1 MRSTFSGRRALN
13 PGAGYWPLV
22 PNYAVTALPTP
33 HWEISAR
40 LNYSDTLRSHRRPNL
55 PEGVAFRNGQAG
67 DAAWINFATS
77 WEVVSEVCDC
87 INAYS
92 LTQLRDNRSNG
103 RRVANSRQ
111 TAFHAGP
118 GGAWRVDANNL
129 LFANLYLQVEV
140 KNAASGSNL
149 NVQFVHVFQRR

>member
-1 MRSTFSGRRALN
+1 M
-13 PGAGYWPLV
+13 
-22 PNYAVTALPTP
+22 PNYAVTALPAP

-40 LNYSDTLRSHRRPNL
+40 LNYIDTLRSHRRPNL
-55 PEGVAFRNGQAG
+55 PDGVAFRNGQAG
-67 DAAWINFATS
+67 D
-77 WEVVSEVCDC
+77 VRVG

-92 LTQLRDNRSNG
+92 LIQLRDNRTNSQ
-103 RRVANSRQ
+103 RVANSHQ

-129 LFANLYLQVEV
+129 LFANLYLPVEV

>member
-1 MRSTFSGRRALN
+1 M
-13 PGAGYWPLV
+13 

>member
-1 MRSTFSGRRALN
+1 MFSGRRALN
-13 PGAGYWPLV
+13 PGAGYWSLV

-40 LNYSDTLRSHRRPNL
+40 LNYIDTLRSDRRPNL
-55 PEGVAFRNGQAG
+55 PEGVAFRNGHAG

-77 WEVVSEVCDC
+77 WEVVSNVRVG
-87 INAYS
+87 INADS
-92 LTQLRDNRSNG
+92 LTQLRDNRTNG
-103 RRVANSRQ
+103 QRVADNRQ
-111 TAFHAGP
+111 AACYAGP

-129 LFANLYLQVEV
+129 LFANLYLPVEV

>member
-1 MRSTFSGRRALN
+1 MGGGARCAGR
-13 PGAGYWPLV
+13 
-22 PNYAVTALPTP
+22 
-33 HWEISAR
+33 HQR
-40 LNYSDTLRSHRRPNL
+40 LLL
-55 PEGVAFRNGQAG
+55 
-67 DAAWINFATS
+67 I
-77 WEVVSEVCDC
+77 
-87 INAYS
+87 
-92 LTQLRDNRSNG
+92 QLRDNRSNG
-103 RRVANSRQ
+103 QRVANSRP

>member
-1 MRSTFSGRRALN
+1 MRSTFSDSRALN
-13 PGAGYWPLV
+13 PGAGYWSLV
-22 PNYAVTALPTP
+22 PNYAVTALPAP

-40 LNYSDTLRSHRRPNL
+40 LNYIDTLRSDRRPNL
-55 PEGVAFRNGQAG
+55 PDGVAFRNGQAG

-77 WEVVSEVCDC
+77 WEVVSDVRVG

-92 LTQLRDNRSNG
+92 LIQLRDNHSNSQ
-103 RRVANSRQ
+103 RVANSHQ
-111 TAFHAGP
+111 AAFHAGP

-149 NVQFVHVFQRR
+149 TVQFVHVFQRR

>member
-1 MRSTFSGRRALN
+1 M
-13 PGAGYWPLV
+13 

-40 LNYSDTLRSHRRPNL
+40 LNYIDTLRSHRRPNL
-55 PEGVAFRNGQAG
+55 PGGVAFRNGQSG
-67 DAAWINFATS
+67 DAAWINVATS
-77 WEVVSEVCDC
+77 WEVVSDVRVG

-92 LTQLRDNRSNG
+92 LIQLRDNRTNSQ
-103 RRVANSRQ
+103 RVADSRP
-111 TAFHAGP
+111 TACYAGP
-118 GGAWRVDANNL
+118 GGAWRVDANTL
-129 LFANLYLQVEV
+129 LFANLYLPVEV

>member
-1 MRSTFSGRRALN
+1 M
-13 PGAGYWPLV
+13 
-22 PNYAVTALPTP
+22 PNSAVTALPTP

-40 LNYSDTLRSHRRPNL
+40 LNYIDTLRSDRRPNL
-55 PEGVAFRNGQAG
+55 PDGVAFRNGQAG
-67 DAAWINFATS
+67 DAVWINVATS

-87 INAYS
+87 INADS
-92 LTQLRDNRSNG
+92 LTQLRDNRSNDQ
-103 RRVANSRQ
+103 RVANSRQ

-129 LFANLYLQVEV
+129 LFANLYLPVEV

>member
-1 MRSTFSGRRALN
+1 M
-13 PGAGYWPLV
+13 
-22 PNYAVTALPTP
+22 PNYAITALPTP

-40 LNYSDTLRSHRRPNL
+40 LNYIDTLRSDRRPNL
-55 PEGVAFRNGQAG
+55 PGGVAFRNGQSG

-77 WEVVSEVCDC
+77 WEVVSEVCAC

-111 TAFHAGP
+111 TAFHADP
-118 GGAWRVDANNL
+118 DGAWRVDANNL
-129 LFANLYLQVEV
+129 LFANLYLPVEV

-149 NVQFVHVFQRR
+149 TVQFVHVFQRR

>member
-1 MRSTFSGRRALN
+1 M
-13 PGAGYWPLV
+13 
-22 PNYAVTALPTP
+22 PNYAITALPTP

-40 LNYSDTLRSHRRPNL
+40 LNYIDTLRSDRRPNL
-55 PEGVAFRNGQAG
+55 PGGVAFRNRQGG

-77 WEVVSEVCDC
+77 WEVMSDVRGG
-87 INAYS
+87 INADS

-103 RRVANSRQ
+103 QRVANSCQ
-111 TAFHAGP
+111 AAFYAGP

-129 LFANLYLQVEV
+129 LFANLYLPVEV

-149 NVQFVHVFQRR
+149 TVQFVHVFQRR

>member
-1 MRSTFSGRRALN
+1 M
-13 PGAGYWPLV
+13 
-22 PNYAVTALPTP
+22 PNSAVTALPTP

-40 LNYSDTLRSHRRPNL
+40 LNYIDTLRSDRRPNL
-55 PEGVAFRNGQAG
+55 PDGVAFRNGQAG

-77 WEVVSEVCDC
+77 WEVMSDVRVG

-92 LTQLRDNRSNG
+92 LTQLRDNRCNG
-103 RRVANSRQ
+103 QRVANSCQ

-129 LFANLYLQVEV
+129 LFTNLYLPVEV
-140 KNAASGSNL
+140 KKKAASGSTL
-149 NVQFVHVFQRR
+149 NMQFVHVFQRR